1 MPTFYS
7 MLSTV
12 SNAFKLDYG
21 VTPHSGE
28 RRISKCAEQ
37 TNMFTQNKTKQF

>member
-1 MPTFYS
+1 MPTFHS

-12 SNAFKLDYG
+12 SNAFELNYG

-28 RRISKCAEQ
+28 IRISEYAEQ
-37 TNMFTQNKTKQF
+37 TNMFTQNKTKPL